1 MELLSNPW
9 FIIFT
14 AINIIATI
22 YLAIKFYYRYK
33 KDEPTLYE
41 KLRNAGIHPTVR
53 KPMKENELK
62 GGDTSNIHN
71 NNT

>member
-1 MELLSNPW
+1 MELFTNPW

-33 KDEPTLYE
+33 KDEPSLYE
-41 KLRNAGIHPTVR
+41 KLRNAGIHPTLR
-53 KPMKENELK
+53 KPIKENDLK
-62 GGDTSNIHN
+62 GGNTN
-71 NNT
+71 NNSSNNT

>member
-1 MELLSNPW
+1 MELLTNPW

-14 AINIIATI
+14 AINILVTI

-41 KLRNAGIHPTVR
+41 KLRNSGIHPTIR
-53 KPMKENELK
+53 KPTKPSDLQEDGN
-62 GGDTSNIHN
+62 SN

>member
-1 MELLSNPW
+1 MEFLSNPW

-14 AINIIATI
+14 VINIIATI

-41 KLRNAGIHPTVR
+41 KLRNAGIHPTIR
-53 KPMKENELK
+53 KPPKQ
-62 GGDTSNIHN
+62 SNLQEDGTTN

>member
-1 MELLSNPW
+1 MQLLSNPW

-14 AINIIATI
+14 IINIIATI
-22 YLAIKFYYRYK
+22 YLAIKFYYRYN

-41 KLRNAGIHPTVR
+41 KLRNAGIHPTIR
-53 KPMKENELK
+53 KPPKPSNLQEDN
-62 GGDTSNIHN
+62 TSN